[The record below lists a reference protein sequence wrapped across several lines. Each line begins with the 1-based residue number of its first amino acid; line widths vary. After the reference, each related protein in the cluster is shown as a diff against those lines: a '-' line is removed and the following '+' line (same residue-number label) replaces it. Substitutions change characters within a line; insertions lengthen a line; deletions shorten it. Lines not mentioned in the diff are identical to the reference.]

1 MNTNYVTVGTF
12 VDPMYQLKM
21 AARRQQ
27 LETVYKQMA
36 FRAAIHFTMNW
47 IDRCK
52 ALIEKLESGWVNP
65 LANKYPEYTTEHLI
79 AESRAHIMACEECLT
94 RADMT
99 WEVIHSSDGAYFFPE
114 LLNIMDKYCAH

>member
-27 LETVYKQMA
+27 LESAYKQMA
-36 FRAAIHFTMNW
+36 FHAAICFTMNW
-47 IDRCK
+47 IDSRK
-52 ALIEKLESGWVNP
+52 ALIEKLESGWINP
-65 LANKYPEYTTEHLI
+65 LANKYPEYMSEYLI
-79 AESRAHIMACEECLT
+79 DKSRKVIAACEECLT

-99 WEVIHSSDGAYFFPE
+99 WEVIRSSNGDYFFPD
-114 LLNIMDKYCAH
+114 LLDIMRKHGV